1 MTLLVTGGGGFLG
14 KNLVRRLLDR
24 GEKVRV
30 LARGAY
36 PELEAWGVECVRGDV
51 ADANDVERAVV
62 GAQSIFHVASRV
74 GYWGDYTE
82 YERTNVGGTT
92 HLIEAARRHGVRR
105 LVYTSTPSVV
115 IGDQGAPAGADET
128 LPFPKRYLSPYGP
141 TKAEAER
148 RVLAAHQP
156 GVLHTVALRPHFI
169 FGPGDPQLLPRLV
182 LNAQRGTIARIGR
195 GDNKVDVTYIDNC
208 VDAHV
213 QAHDA
218 LAATDSKAGGQAY
231 FLGQESPVLLWD
243 FVARMLASAGA
254 PPVKK
259 RVSFR
264 TAWLVGATL
273 EWAYRTFRLKGEPP
287 MTRMAAVILGTSH
300 YFDHHKAARDF
311 GWSPKISTEEA
322 LARTFASAP

>member
-231 FLGQESPVLLWD
+231 FLGQESPVLLW
-243 FVARMLASAGA
+243 
-254 PPVKK
+254 
-259 RVSFR
+259 
-264 TAWLVGATL
+264 
-273 EWAYRTFRLKGEPP
+273 
-287 MTRMAAVILGTSH
+287 
-300 YFDHHKAARDF
+300 
-311 GWSPKISTEEA
+311 IS
-322 LARTFASAP
+322 